1 MPAKALAMTDVKTE
15 TAAAAVEPRSGDAAK
30 DVVATSQ
37 QEAAKA
43 QPSGQDLL
51 QPDDAVARDDGR
63 PPSTKSRTPP
73 MSLDIDKS
81 KPQDFDGEL
90 ATTDE
95 LPSPETL
102 RKIDNY
108 VVLDRHGKTHTFQS
122 LYSGRNVA
130 RRVLV
135 VFVRHFFCGNC
146 QEYLRSLSESIKP
159 EALLRL
165 PISTFVVVVGC
176 GDPALIDM
184 YVEATACPFPVYTD
198 PTRSLFDELGMVKT
212 LALGEKPAYMKR
224 SMLRT
229 MAEGISQG
237 LRSIPRGL
245 ALKSGDQRQVGGEFL
260 FEPLDAVT
268 PISTPQDEKK
278 RRAAVI
284 GTAGPEG
291 QRQEEEEEE
300 EEADDGPIEEK
311 RVTWCHRMRTTRDH
325 AEIPELMEILGL
337 DGHGQPIKDEKRW
350 SKALQQRKGTGLSM
364 ASEMSKI
371 GEAGEQKEQTS

>member
-1 MPAKALAMTDVKTE
+1 MAESKTQSE
-15 TAAAAVEPRSGDAAK
+15 AATAATPHAEGTLSGAGE
-30 DVVATSQ
+30 ATSPAAAEPTQ
-37 QEAAKA
+37 QQQA
-43 QPSGQDLL
+43 QPSGHGLL
-51 QPDDAVARDDGR
+51 QPDDAAARDDSR

-73 MSLDIDKS
+73 KSIDIDKS

-95 LPSPETL
+95 LPPAVIL

-108 VVLDRHGKTHTFQS
+108 VVLDRHGKSHTFQS
-122 LYSGRNVA
+122 LYNWPNVA

-165 PISTFVVVVGC
+165 PISTFIVVVGC

-184 YVEATACPFPVYTD
+184 YVEATECPFPVYTD

-212 LALGEKPAYMKR
+212 LALGAKPAYMKR
-224 SMLRT
+224 GMLRT
-229 MAEGISQG
+229 MADGIGQG

-260 FEPLDAVT
+260 FEPLDVVT
-268 PISTPQDEKK
+268 PIGTPEDG
-278 RRAAVI
+278 RLRPAAI
-284 GTAGPEG
+284 GTVGPEG
-291 QRQEEEEEE
+291 GVDG
-300 EEADDGPIEEK
+300 ADAGPIEEK
-311 RVTWCHRMRTTRDH
+311 RVTWCHRMKTTRDH

-337 DGHGQPIKDEKRW
+337 DGYGQPIKDEKRW
-350 SKALQQRKGTGLSM
+350 SKALQERKGTGLTM

-371 GEAGEQKEQTS
+371 DEAEAKAS